1 MFKKNYTPLQALQK
15 IKHFCSYQERCHAEV
30 KEKLYAFSLNKTEV
44 EELISQ
50 LIEED
55 YLNEQRFA
63 EQFAGGKFRM
73 KQWGR
78 VKITYELKQ
87 KRIGDYIIK
96 KALKCIDEDTYVN
109 TLQKLAETKWKALKN
124 EQYINRQVKTTNYL
138 MQKGFEFNLVNA
150 AVLKIK
156 EVNKQ

>member
-30 KEKLYAFSLNKTEV
+30 KEKLYSFGLYKNEV
-44 EELISQ
+44 DLLMSQ

-63 EQFAGGKFRM
+63 EQFTGGKFRT

-87 KRIGDYIIK
+87 KRIGEYIIK
-96 KALKCIDEDTYVN
+96 KAMKCINEADYKE
-109 TLQKLAETKWKALKN
+109 TLQKLATAKWQLLKN
-124 EQYINRQVKTTNYL
+124 EQYINRQVKTSNYL
-138 MQKGFEFNLVNA
+138 MQKGYEFNLISEA
-150 AVLKIK
+150 IAKIK
-156 EVNKQ
+156 ETNKD